1 MTRVLFLHGSGVTGP
16 GRKAEVLARHFEV
29 RAPHLPFPKKD
40 AWSWVEWVT
49 TSGTRG
55 RRRCS

>member
-1 MTRVLFLHGSGVTGP
+1 MTRVLFLHGSGITGP
-16 GRKAEVLARHFEV
+16 GRKAEVLADHFEV
-29 RAPHLPFPKKD
+29 RAPHLPFPKKA